1 MVMKKNTILY
11 ILLAFLIIANG
22 FFLVNYL
29 GRPGKPDGQK
39 GPGDFIVKELNFDV
53 SQMERF
59 HLLNE
64 DHRLKMKAVFENE
77 RHLKDELFNKI
88 SEKSMDETIDSITT
102 LIGNNAKL
110 KDVTTFYFFKNIE
123 KICNDQQKKQ
133 LDKLINGALRREGR
147 PSSNPPPPR
156 KQH

>member
-29 GRPGKPDGQK
+29 GRSRKPDGQK
-39 GPGDFIVKELNFDV
+39 GPGDFIVKELNFDA

-64 DHRLKMKAVFENE
+64 EPKKGADNKWVAFCILKAQEVF
-77 RHLKDELFNKI
+77 
-88 SEKSMDETIDSITT
+88 
-102 LIGNNAKL
+102 
-110 KDVTTFYFFKNIE
+110 
-123 KICNDQQKKQ
+123 
-133 LDKLINGALRREGR
+133 
-147 PSSNPPPPR
+147 
-156 KQH
+156 